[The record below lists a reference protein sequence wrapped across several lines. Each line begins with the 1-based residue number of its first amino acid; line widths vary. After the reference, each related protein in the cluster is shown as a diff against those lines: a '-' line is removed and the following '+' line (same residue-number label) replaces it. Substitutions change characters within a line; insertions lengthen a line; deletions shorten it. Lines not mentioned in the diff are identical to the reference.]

1 MTETNHKARKHALLS
16 ASGASR
22 WLNCTPSAR
31 LEEKFQESAPSVH
44 AEEGT
49 LAHELSDVHLRYLNG
64 EISVQSRK
72 KELTK
77 IAKHKLYEPQMQVE
91 VDKYIEY
98 VVEALNVA
106 RATTE
111 DAKLLIEERVD
122 FSHLVEQGF
131 GTGDAC
137 IVSDGTLEIIDLKY
151 GRGVQVFAKD
161 NPQLMLYASGALRNY
176 ELVYDIKEVKM
187 TIAQPRLDHISSWT
201 ISVEE
206 LLQWGEDIVKPKARE
221 AYQGK
226 GNKQVGEWCKWCKVK
241 ASCPAQADY
250 HLALAKHEFEE
261 PPLLPL
267 SRVIEIY
274 KQLPML
280 TDWAGAVADY
290 LKAEALK
297 GTPIEGYK
305 LVEGRSSRSW
315 TDEAAV
321 EAELLILPDTKPEDY
336 LITKLAGIPA
346 IEKLVGKKVFPDLLG
361 KYVVK
366 PQGAPTLVPETDGR
380 PPLNS
385 LEIAKKDFQEN

>member
-1 MTETNHKARKHALLS
+1 MAETNHTARKHALLS

-22 WLNCTPSAR
+22 WLHCTPSAR

-49 LAHELSDVHLRYLNG
+49 LAHELSDVQLRYLNG
-64 EISVQSRK
+64 EISLQSRK

-77 IAKHKLYEPQMQVE
+77 IAKHKLYAPEMQVE
-91 VDKYIEY
+91 VDKYLEY
-98 VVEALNVA
+98 VAEALNVA

-137 IVSDGTLEIIDLKY
+137 IVGDGQMEIIDLKY
-151 GRGVQVFAKD
+151 GRGVQVFAEN
-161 NPQLMLYASGALRNY
+161 NPQLMLYASGALRHY
-176 ELVYDIKEVKM
+176 ELSYNISEVKM
-187 TIAQPRLDHISSWT
+187 TIVQPRLDHISSWT

-206 LLQWGEDIVKPKARE
+206 LEQWGEGVVKPKAKE

-226 GNKQVGEWCKWCKVK
+226 GHKQVGDWCKWCKVK
-241 ASCPAQADY
+241 ASCPAQAEH
-250 HLALAKHEFEE
+250 HLALAKLDFEE

-280 TDWAGAVADY
+280 TDWATSVADF

-321 EAELLILPDTKPEDY
+321 EAELLAHPDTRPADY
-336 LITKLAGIPA
+336 LVTKLAGIPA
-346 IEKLVGKKVFPDLLG
+346 IEKLVGKKAFPDLLG

-366 PQGAPTLVPETDGR
+366 PQGSPTLVPETDGR

-385 LEIAKKDFQEN
+385 LETAKKDFE

>member
-1 MTETNHKARKHALLS
+1 MAETNHTARKHALLS

-22 WLNCTPSAR
+22 WLHCTPSAR

-77 IAKHKLYEPQMQVE
+77 IAKHKLYEVQMQAE

-106 RATTE
+106 RATTP
-111 DAKLLIEERVD
+111 DAKLLVEERVD
-122 FSHLVEQGF
+122 FSHLVERGF

-137 IVSDGTLEIIDLKY
+137 IVGDGTLEIIDLKY
-151 GRGVQVFAKD
+151 GRGVQVFAEN
-161 NPQLMLYASGALRNY
+161 NPQLMLYAAGAIRRY
-176 ELVYDIKEVKM
+176 EMVYDIKEVRM
-187 TIAQPRLDHISSWT
+187 TIVQPRLDHISSWT

-206 LLQWGEDIVKPKARE
+206 LEKWGAEVVRPKAAE

-226 GNKQVGEWCKWCKVK
+226 GVKQVGEWCRWCKVK
-241 ASCPAQADY
+241 ASCPAQAEY
-250 HLALAKHEFEE
+250 NLALAKHDFEE

-280 TDWAGAVADY
+280 VDWANSVADF
-290 LKAEALK
+290 LKAEALR

-305 LVEGRSSRSW
+305 LVEGRSSRAW

-321 EAELLILPDTKPEDY
+321 EAELLTLPDTRPADY
-336 LITKLAGIPA
+336 LVTKLAGIPA
-346 IEKLVGKKVFPDLLG
+346 VEKLVGKKIFPDLLG
-361 KYVVK
+361 KYVSK
-366 PQGAPTLVPETDGR
+366 PQGAPTLVPESDGR

-385 LEIAKKDFQEN
+385 LETAKKDFQ

>member
-1 MTETNHKARKHALLS
+1 
-16 ASGASR
+16 
-22 WLNCTPSAR
+22 
-31 LEEKFQESAPSVH
+31 
-44 AEEGT
+44 
-49 LAHELSDVHLRYLNG
+49 
-64 EISVQSRK
+64 
-72 KELTK
+72 
-77 IAKHKLYEPQMQVE
+77 MQVE

-176 ELVYDIKEVKM
+176 ELSYDIREVKM
-187 TIAQPRLDHISSWT
+187 TIVQPRLDHISSWT

-206 LLQWGEDIVKPKARE
+206 LLQWGEEIVKPKAKE

-226 GNKQVGEWCKWCKVK
+226 GSKQVGEWCKWCKVK
-241 ASCPAQADY
+241 ASCPAQAEY
-250 HLALAKHEFEE
+250 HLALAKHDFEE

-274 KQLPML
+274 KQIPML

-305 LVEGRSSRSW
+305 LVE
-315 TDEAAV
+315 A
-321 EAELLILPDTKPEDY
+321 
-336 LITKLAGIPA
+336 
-346 IEKLVGKKVFPDLLG
+346 
-361 KYVVK
+361 
-366 PQGAPTLVPETDGR
+366 
-380 PPLNS
+380 
-385 LEIAKKDFQEN
+385 